1 METNYEYKYCILCA
15 LCIHKSFTRSFLI
28 GVCLKCRD
36 KIIPD
41 HIPSR
46 QHKKYL
52 EFKKII

>member
-1 METNYEYKYCILCA
+1 METNCA